1 MKFTRE
7 EKNWILYDIGNSA
20 FTMLMTT
27 IMPIY
32 FNYLAES
39 GGLTEVEYMAY
50 WGYAASISTLIV
62 AILGPVCGSIAD
74 NKGFKKPVFL
84 TALAVGALGCIS
96 LGFAKQW
103 IAFLV
108 ILVIAKVGYSS
119 SLIFYDAMLTDVTT
133 DEKMDQVSSFGY
145 ALGYIGSCIPFVVCL
160 VIVLGSDMFG
170 LTMQSAMTIAFLI
183 TAAWWVVMSLPL
195 MKTYQQKYYVERQAH
210 VVSESFKR
218 LGRTL
223 MNVRKEKK
231 TFLFLLAFFFYIDG
245 VYTIIDMATAYG
257 SALGLDSTGLLIAL
271 LVTQIVAFP
280 FAILFGRLAKKY
292 STDKLIS
299 VCIIAYFGIAVFA
312 YFLSNQVQFFALAVL
327 VGMFQGGIQ
336 ALSRSYFTKII
347 PAEKAGEYFG
357 LMDICGKGA
366 SFLGT
371 AVVSGVSQLTGSLNK
386 GVGVIALFF
395 IVGIILFR
403 MSVKAENE
411 S

>member
-1 MKFTRE
+1 MKLTRE

-50 WGYAASISTLIV
+50 WGYAASFSTLIV
-62 AILGPVCGSIAD
+62 AILGPICGSIAD

-84 TALAVGALGCIS
+84 TALGIGALGCIS

-103 IAFLV
+103 MVFLV
-108 ILVIAKVGYSS
+108 ILVIAKIGYSS

-133 DEKMDQVSSFGY
+133 EEKMDQVSSLGY

-160 VIVLGSDMFG
+160 VIVLGADMFG

-183 TAAWWVVMSLPL
+183 TAAWWIVMSLPL
-195 MKTYQQKYYVERQAH
+195 MKTYEQKYYVERQNKIVA
-210 VVSESFKR
+210 ESFKR

-223 MNVRKEKK
+223 MNVKKEKK

-292 STDKLIS
+292 RTDSLIS
-299 VCIIAYFGIAVFA
+299 VCIAAYFGIAVFA

-347 PAEKAGEYFG
+347 PSEKAGEYFG

-386 GVGVIALFF
+386 GVGVIAIFF
-395 IVGIILFR
+395 VVGIILFR

-411 S
+411 

>member
-1 MKFTRE
+1 MKLTRE

-50 WGYAASISTLIV
+50 WGYAASFSTLIV
-62 AILGPVCGSIAD
+62 AILGPICGSIAD

-84 TALAVGALGCIS
+84 TALGIGALGCIS

-103 IAFLV
+103 MVFLV
-108 ILVIAKVGYSS
+108 ILVIAKIGYSS

-133 DEKMDQVSSFGY
+133 EEKMDQVSSLGY

-160 VIVLGSDMFG
+160 VIVLGADMFG

-183 TAAWWVVMSLPL
+183 TAAWWIVMSLPL
-195 MKTYQQKYYVERQAH
+195 MKTYEQKYYVERQNKIVA
-210 VVSESFKR
+210 ESFKR

-223 MNVRKEKK
+223 MNVKKEKK

-292 STDKLIS
+292 RTDKLIS
-299 VCIIAYFGIAVFA
+299 VCIAAYFGIAVFA

-347 PAEKAGEYFG
+347 PSEKAGEYFG

-395 IVGIILFR
+395 VAGIILFR

-411 S
+411 